1 MKIYANFIPQLLE
14 NNLNKDEFLKNK
26 PITLFYDHLVTDLKQ
41 LEENKYNILFIQEPN
56 QLFGFHDWTINNY
69 HLFDAI
75 FTWSESILNIVD
87 NAVFFPF
94 GPGDFEKDWTQYYD
108 KKFEVSFMC
117 GPKNLISGHHLRHK
131 IFNSKNNITIPTK
144 YIFEGIK
151 DPCWNSM
158 YHIAVENSQNKG
170 YFTEKII
177 DAFLSKTIPIYW
189 GCPNIG
195 EFFDTEGI
203 IFFNNE
209 LDLKEIVNNLTPDY
223 YYSKQNVI
231 EKNYKIATQYADFI
245 DRINSTLKELCLINN
260 I

>member
-1 MKIYANFIPQLLE
+1 MKIYANFISQLLE
-14 NNLNKDEFLKNK
+14 NSLTQDESLQNK
-26 PITLFYDHLVTDLKQ
+26 PLTLFYDFPVQNITQ
-41 LEENKYNILFIQEPN
+41 LQENPYNILFIQEPN

-69 HLFDAI
+69 HLFDVI
-75 FTWSESILNIVD
+75 FTWSEDILNVAN

-94 GPGDFEKDWTQYYD
+94 GPGDFERDWTQHHN
-108 KKFEVSFMC
+108 KSFEVSFMC

-131 IFNSKNNITIPTK
+131 IYNSENDINIPTN
-144 YIFEGIK
+144 YIFEGKK

-158 YHIAVENSQNKG
+158 FHIAVENSQNKG

-189 GCPNIG
+189 GCPNID
-195 EFFDTEGI
+195 EFFDTDGI

-209 LDLKEIVNNLTPDY
+209 SDLKEILNNLTPEF

-231 EKNYKIATQYADFI
+231 NKNYELAVQYADFI
-245 DRINSTLKELCLINN
+245 GRINSTIKELCLINN